1 MRRIGARQAK
11 AHDFQHCLG
20 FGHVRKA
27 PARGSATSRPA
38 LEPQSRPTVAGSLPI
53 KADEGARWPMA
64 KQLGGGHSAQRAF
77 SWPAAAATAAHP
89 SHRNRAVVEK
99 RREVS
104 AKALRLRYRVAD
116 CSASCLTKP
125 QRTPFAKKQTYGYPG
140 YSRRMRFS
148 TAATTTCHVRSG
160 VTKSTR

>member
-27 PARGSATSRPA
+27 PEPGARGSAKQSERRRRRRPA

-77 SWPAAAATAAHP
+77 SWPAAAAKAAHP

-104 AKALRLRYRVAD
+104 AKALRLRYR
-116 CSASCLTKP
+116 
-125 QRTPFAKKQTYGYPG
+125 
-140 YSRRMRFS
+140 
-148 TAATTTCHVRSG
+148 
-160 VTKSTR
+160 

>member
-27 PARGSATSRPA
+27 PEPGARGSATSRPA

-104 AKALRLRYRVAD
+104 AKALRLRYR
-116 CSASCLTKP
+116 
-125 QRTPFAKKQTYGYPG
+125 
-140 YSRRMRFS
+140 
-148 TAATTTCHVRSG
+148 
-160 VTKSTR
+160 